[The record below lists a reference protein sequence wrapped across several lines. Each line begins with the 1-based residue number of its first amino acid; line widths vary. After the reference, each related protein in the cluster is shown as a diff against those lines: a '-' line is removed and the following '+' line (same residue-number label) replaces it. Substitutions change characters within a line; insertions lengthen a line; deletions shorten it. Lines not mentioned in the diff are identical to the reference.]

1 LSKMR
6 KVIDLV
12 FLMFGCFIVGLLL
25 DIQYKMSHSLPD
37 LIASTIFYLLTFVTL
52 LEILIILYKERK
64 EIKEAKTE

>member
-1 LSKMR
+1 MR

-12 FLMFGCFIVGLLL
+12 FLMLSCFAVGLLL
-25 DIQYKMSHSLPD
+25 DIQYKMSHRLPD